1 MERKCIRCDENMIL
15 NCNLKVYEGGGA
27 LFAHRPIYSVY
38 KEAAGWGKDEDIK
51 IAVCP
56 KCGYGLRA
64 IEEDTQCKPLSSV
77 CREMNTHAYVTCTE
91 SKQASKKC

>member
-27 LFAHRPIYSVY
+27 PFAHRPIYSIY
-38 KEAAGWGKDEDIK
+38 RETIGWGKDEDIK

-56 KCGYGLRA
+56 KCGYVEPYIQFPEKL
-64 IEEDTQCKPLSSV
+64 L
-77 CREMNTHAYVTCTE
+77 
-91 SKQASKKC
+91 